1 MDIYAII
8 AICVVIGALL
18 CPLRWVHDKAKH
30 KNYFALLVILCIV
43 FGLLMSEYAA
53 NKLVWGISI
62 KALSAITTLYFI
74 HIARAIKNP
83 AAFLGTG
90 IVVFSTMVLAIT
102 ALNNCGTD
110 SVLLGNV
117 IQPRAEPVGNEDE
130 VDLLEAML
138 VGFIVG
144 FLDYGLWKKH
154 ILDKL
159 LQRIR
164 RRMK

>member
-1 MDIYAII
+1 
-8 AICVVIGALL
+8 
-18 CPLRWVHDKAKH
+18 
-30 KNYFALLVILCIV
+30 
-43 FGLLMSEYAA
+43 MSEYAA

-74 HIARAIKNP
+74 NIARAIKNP

-90 IVVFSTMVLAIT
+90 IVVFSTMVLIIT

-117 IQPRAEPVGNEDE
+117 IQPRAESVGNEDE

-164 RRMK
+164 S

>member
-18 CPLRWVHDKAKH
+18 WPLRWVHDKAKH

-62 KALSAITTLYFI
+62 KALSAITTLYLI

-90 IVVFSTMVLAIT
+90 IVVFSTMVLTIT

-110 SVLLGNV
+110 SVLLGKHTV

-130 VDLLEAML
+130 VNLLEAML

-164 RRMK
+164 S